1 MSSAA
6 LVLGS
11 GGARAAYEIGVAR
24 FLFEDL
30 SRESGQPADLGI
42 LCGTSAGA
50 LNALALAAFADRPL
64 DGVAFLAHRW
74 MELRLEAAIRVRKLR
89 ALQLAVGLL
98 GCPPRPTRALET
110 AGAVLDA
117 RPFRDQIARLPLH
130 RVAEHLR
137 AGRLEALSFTA
148 TEVATGRTVVFVH
161 KSGAPPRP
169 SNRATQLVSGVD
181 VRPEHALASAAIPL
195 LFPPVRIG
203 GRAYCD
209 GSLRQGVPL
218 SPALH
223 LGATRIVVVSTQH
236 CPPRVSPSLERE
248 RESASAS
255 PLYLIGKAVNAL
267 TLDRVDEDLER
278 LATINQL
285 LEAGTRAYGADF
297 LSKLNRELEPMGG
310 RPVRPV
316 RTVLVRPSE
325 SLGRMAAD
333 YVRSRLFRDR
343 VGGSIRRLFERLVS
357 GESEHEAD
365 LLSYLLFDGPFAGE
379 LIELGYADAR
389 SQRAELRDLLTEA
402 PCSRAAGASF

>member
-11 GGARAAYEIGVAR
+11 GGARAAYEVGVAR

-30 SRESGQPADLGI
+30 RRGSAKPPDLGV

-74 MELRLEAAIRVRKLR
+74 MELRLDTAIRVRKLR
-89 ALQLAVGLL
+89 ALQMAASLL
-98 GCPPRPTRALET
+98 GCPRRTSRALE
-110 AGAVLDA
+110 ASGAILDP
-117 RPFRDQIARLPLH
+117 RPFRDQVTKLPLQNIS
-130 RVAEHLR
+130 EHLR
-137 AGRLEALSFTA
+137 AGRLDAVSFTA

-161 KSGAPPRP
+161 TRDASPRP
-169 SNRATQLVSGVD
+169 SNRATQLISIAD
-181 VRPEHALASAAIPL
+181 VNAEPAFASAAIPL

-203 GRAYCD
+203 GRVYCD

-236 CPPRVSPSLERE
+236 CPPRVAPALERA
-248 RESASAS
+248 RESSAAS
-255 PLYLIGKAVNAL
+255 PLYLVGKAVNAL
-267 TLDRVDEDLER
+267 TLDHVDEDLER
-278 LATINQL
+278 LAMINEL
-285 LEAGTRAYGADF
+285 LAAGTRAYGSDF
-297 LSKLNRELEPMGG
+297 LANLNRELEPVAG
-310 RPVRPV
+310 REVRPV
-316 RTVLVRPSE
+316 RAVLVRPSE

-333 YVRSRLFRDR
+333 YVRSRVFGDR
-343 VGGSIRRLFERLVS
+343 IRGSVRRLFDRLAD

-365 LLSYLLFDGPFAGE
+365 LLSYLLFDGPFAGQ
-379 LIELGYADAR
+379 LMELGYADAR
-389 SQRAELRDLLTEA
+389 SQGPELRDLLSGDHRR
-402 PCSRAAGASF
+402 SRAA